1 MKSKDF
7 RLRKQTNKNFV
18 ILRRLYNK
26 FYGNKMNE
34 KLPKPTNKFEMKQSG
49 QSLLLCNQKS
59 QTLTK
64 KEFTPSKTIQVK
76 SPKSISLPVPNLP
89 NPRSLLKRNIN
100 SQSAKSEPEIE
111 KKKMLE
117 VLDDLGKL
125 CQEQYQNWKIRQIN
139 YMQRRKRTSYP
150 VDIDLDS
157 PWDEN
162 AIA

>member
-1 MKSKDF
+1 
-7 RLRKQTNKNFV
+7 
-18 ILRRLYNK
+18 
-26 FYGNKMNE
+26 MNE

-59 QTLTK
+59 HTLKK
-64 KEFTPSKTIQVK
+64 KEVTPSKTIQVK
-76 SPKSISLPVPNLP
+76 SPKSISPPIPNPP

-100 SQSAKSEPEIE
+100 SKSAKSEPEIE

-117 VLDDLGKL
+117 VLEDLGQL
-125 CQEQYQNWKIRQIN
+125 CQEQYQNWKSRQID

>member
-1 MKSKDF
+1 
-7 RLRKQTNKNFV
+7 
-18 ILRRLYNK
+18 
-26 FYGNKMNE
+26 MNE
-34 KLPKPTNKFEMKQSG
+34 KLPKLTNTFEMKQSG

-59 QTLTK
+59 HTLKK
-64 KEFTPSKTIQVK
+64 KEVTPSKTIQVK
-76 SPKSISLPVPNLP
+76 SPKSISPPIQNPP

-100 SQSAKSEPEIE
+100 SKSAKSEPEIE

-117 VLDDLGKL
+117 VLEDLGQL
-125 CQEQYQNWKIRQIN
+125 CQEQYQNWKSRQID
-139 YMQRRKRTSYP
+139 YMRRRKRTSYP